1 MYDILNTIYYEFD
14 FEMGI
19 TNIINS
25 KISMCVKV
33 QVILVSGTLIMIDS
47 VIMVVCIVCD
57 LSPPAPEGT
66 DGPAGCGTGGTGGV
80 PSWHRDVGQH
90 CWVARTGKYQLCSGV
105 CSLGYRGQGE
115 IYK

>member
-14 FEMGI
+14 FVMGI

-33 QVILVSGTLIMIDS
+33 QMILVSGTLIMIDS
-47 VIMVVCIVCD
+47 VCKYGCVYCLCS

-80 PSWHRDVGQH
+80 PP
-90 CWVARTGKYQLCSGV
+90 
-105 CSLGYRGQGE
+105 
-115 IYK
+115 